1 MTLDMTCIHGMIAT
15 PYHHF
20 LKWKEKKNMYVRHSC
35 GVQAEKTPRRSIASL
50 PKQHT
55 RANGAVLQ
63 TKYAAV
69 GHRVRALLPGT
80 EMVETATTK
89 VQLYSP

>member
-1 MTLDMTCIHGMIAT
+1 MASTHGKKAS

-20 LKWKEKKNMYVRHSC
+20 LKWEGKKNMHLHVRHSC
-35 GVQAEKTPRRSIASL
+35 VQAEKTSRRSIASL

-69 GHRVRALLPGT
+69 CHRVRALLPGT
-80 EMVETATTK
+80 EMVEAATTK